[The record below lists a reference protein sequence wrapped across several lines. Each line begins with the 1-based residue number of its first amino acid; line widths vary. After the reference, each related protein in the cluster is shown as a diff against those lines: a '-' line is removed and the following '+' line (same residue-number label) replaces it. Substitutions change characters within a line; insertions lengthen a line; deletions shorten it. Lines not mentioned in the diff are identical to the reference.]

1 MNGQKTSLH
10 YLQSDQQSFTLMWWK
25 AVKFLLSFYNQ
36 GASTGDWSATL
47 SFKAMHCWECCFHQG
62 NGTMYSKRQVVQSGR
77 RCCTYMMFAL
87 LFIFRNMKN
96 FQHLKSKD
104 RRLSAPAAVL
114 KIFTESLKAHQTT
127 WMYKQLI
134 LHLEKHL
141 VWLHYR
147 NKSISAHLRNLSLCF
162 HVQAAPI
169 TLYHL
174 SMFTFNLC
182 DAEENV

>member
-1 MNGQKTSLH
+1 MIYSLTLYVFMKYKHMNGQKTSLH
-10 YLQSDQQSFTLMWWK
+10 YLQSDQQSLTLMWWK

-36 GASTGDWSATL
+36 GASTGDWLATL

-77 RCCTYMMFAL
+77 RCCTYMMFTL
-87 LFIFRNMKN
+87 LFIFWNMKN
-96 FQHLKSKD
+96 FQYLKSKD

-114 KIFTESLKAHQTT
+114 KIFTESLKAHQTI
-127 WMYKQLI
+127 WIYKQLI

-147 NKSISAHLRNLSLCF
+147 NK
-162 HVQAAPI
+162 QK
-169 TLYHL
+169 Y
-174 SMFTFNLC
+174 
-182 DAEENV
+182 